1 MIKKR
6 LKKIYKFVIYNFFF
20 IIYKKPDLYLK
31 KFRELS
37 YKIFNIKI
45 NNNKYY
51 LFKITKGRIYTNR
64 IDDTAYIL
72 DDYLLKGPSFQYRTG
87 INSQIKNNICLKT
100 GTPRFLKK
108 IKGKVLSLLAGG
120 GANVNYHHW
129 LFDVLPKL
137 YLYKKI
143 NPLNTLDFLLVPN
156 FNLEFQ
162 KTTLK
167 ILGFSENKILDSTN
181 FRHLTADQIYATSHP
196 RYHSTSKIYK
206 WHVQFLKKSF
216 LKPIVKNKFVNEKI
230 YLDRGQ
236 GFLLKNSNWHN
247 LKDNYR
253 LIINE
258 EEVKSYL
265 LSKGFQIIK
274 SQDLSFLEQVNLFYN
289 LKCIVTLHGAGLS
302 NLVFCRANTKVIE
315 IRTLDNSDI
324 FPKVLSKLCNLRYYS
339 ISLKTI
345 YKSKTEQNGLMFC
358 SPAKID
364 QAFKNLNVV

>member
-6 LKKIYKFVIYNFFF
+6 LKKIYRFIIYNFFF
-20 IIYKKPDLYLK
+20 VIYKKPDLYLK

-45 NNNKYY
+45 SNNKYH
-51 LFKITKGRIYTNR
+51 LFKITNGRIYTNR

-72 DDYLLKGPSFQYRTG
+72 DDYLLKGPSFQYRNG
-87 INSQIKNNICLKT
+87 INSKIENNICLKI

-167 ILGFSENKILDSTN
+167 ILGFSEN
-181 FRHLTADQIYATSHP
+181 
-196 RYHSTSKIYK
+196 
-206 WHVQFLKKSF
+206 
-216 LKPIVKNKFVNEKI
+216 
-230 YLDRGQ
+230 
-236 GFLLKNSNWHN
+236 
-247 LKDNYR
+247 
-253 LIINE
+253 
-258 EEVKSYL
+258 
-265 LSKGFQIIK
+265 
-274 SQDLSFLEQVNLFYN
+274 
-289 LKCIVTLHGAGLS
+289 
-302 NLVFCRANTKVIE
+302 
-315 IRTLDNSDI
+315 
-324 FPKVLSKLCNLRYYS
+324 
-339 ISLKTI
+339 
-345 YKSKTEQNGLMFC
+345 
-358 SPAKID
+358 
-364 QAFKNLNVV
+364 